1 VSDLAVL
8 KEKIWGIGL
17 IAISLVG
24 VLAYFGM
31 LMSGLSQMAIL
42 VVSTLAVVSF
52 FALVAWVGY
61 TILTT
66 HWPES

>member
-1 VSDLAVL
+1 ML

-24 VLAYFGM
+24 LLAYFGM
-31 LMSGLSQMAIL
+31 LMSGLGQMALL
-42 VVSTLAVVSF
+42 VVSTLAVISF

>member
-1 VSDLAVL
+1 ML
-8 KEKIWGIGL
+8 KEKIWGVGL

-24 VLAYFGM
+24 LIAYFGM

-42 VVSTLAVVSF
+42 IVTTLAVISV

>member
-1 VSDLAVL
+1 ML
-8 KEKIWGIGL
+8 KEKIWGVGL

>member
-1 VSDLAVL
+1 ML

-17 IAISLVG
+17 IAISLMG

>member
-1 VSDLAVL
+1 ML
-8 KEKIWGIGL
+8 KEKIWGVGL

-24 VLAYFGM
+24 LFAYFGM

-42 VVSTLAVVSF
+42 VVTTLAVISF

>member
-1 VSDLAVL
+1 VDDLAML
-8 KEKIWGIGL
+8 KEKIWGVGL

>member
-1 VSDLAVL
+1 ML
-8 KEKIWGIGL
+8 KETVWGIGL
-17 IAISLVG
+17 IAISLMG

-42 VVSTLAVVSF
+42 IVSTLTVVSF

>member
-1 VSDLAVL
+1 ML
-8 KEKIWGIGL
+8 KEKVWGIGL
-17 IAISLVG
+17 IAISLMG

>member
-1 VSDLAVL
+1 ML

-17 IAISLVG
+17 IAISLIG
-24 VLAYFGM
+24 LLTYFGM
-31 LMSGLSQMAIL
+31 LMSGLGQMAVL
-42 VVSTLAVVSF
+42 VVSTLAVISF

>member
-1 VSDLAVL
+1 ML
-8 KEKIWGIGL
+8 KEKIWGVGL
-17 IAISLVG
+17 IAISLMG

>member
-1 VSDLAVL
+1 ML
-8 KEKIWGIGL
+8 KEKVWGTGL
-17 IAISLVG
+17 IAISILG
-24 VLAYFGM
+24 LLAYFGM

-42 VVSTLAVVSF
+42 LVTTMVVISF

>member
-1 VSDLAVL
+1 MSDLAVL